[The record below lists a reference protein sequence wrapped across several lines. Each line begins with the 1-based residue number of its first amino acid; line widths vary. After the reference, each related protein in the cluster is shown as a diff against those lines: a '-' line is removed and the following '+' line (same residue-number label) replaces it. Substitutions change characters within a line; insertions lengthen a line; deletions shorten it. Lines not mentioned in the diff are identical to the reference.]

1 MKRILLTNMIAAG
14 MAIFCL
20 HVVAAPAGQRDQRGE
35 QVTTALDQKELAVT
49 IYNDNLALVK
59 DTRRVNLEREFNKLA
74 WRGVSAQMRPELLR
88 NINHP
93 TGFRLQEQNF
103 DFDLLTPE
111 KLLEKNLNKTVTV
124 IRTNPATGAE
134 TRETATVPATN
145 GGTVFKFADRIET
158 GIPGRLAFSGVPAN
172 LRDTPTLV
180 ISLINTVAESTNLEL
195 SYLTAGMSWRAD
207 YVVELNERD
216 DRLDLNGWVTLTNQ
230 SGAAY
235 PNARLQLV
243 AGDLNRVRSRPPML
257 REPMAMA
264 AKIPDMEDLK
274 QEALFEYHLVHA
286 ATPHHVIGES
296 DQAGCSALRNKC
308 FHSKRISAG
317 WSESLLFWSIRRC

>member
-1 MKRILLTNMIAAG
+1 MIAAG
-14 MAIFCL
+14 IAIFCL
-20 HVVAAPAGQRDQRGE
+20 HVVAAPADQRDQRGE

-49 IYNDNLALVK
+49 IYNDDLALVK

-74 WRGVSAQMRPELLR
+74 WRGVSAQMRPETALLR

-134 TRETATVPATN
+134 TREAATVLATN
-145 GGTVFKFADRIET
+145 GGTVLKFADRIET
-158 GIPGRLAFSGVPAN
+158 GIPGRLAFSGVPEN

-180 ISLINTVAESTNLEL
+180 ISLINTVAGEQNLEL

-207 YVVELNERD
+207 YVAELNERD

-235 PNARLQLV
+235 SNARLQLV
-243 AGDLNRVRSRPPML
+243 AGDLNRVRRQPPML
-257 REPMAMA
+257 
-264 AKIPDMEDLK
+264 
-274 QEALFEYHLVHA
+274 
-286 ATPHHVIGES
+286 
-296 DQAGCSALRNKC
+296 AGRWLWRQKW
-308 FHSKRISAG
+308 RM
-317 WSESLLFWSIRRC
+317 WRT